1 MDFKDIKDVKDIDRE
16 LALTNERIKKLEQT
30 KEKMLDGYT
39 EEGQKVVQELLAK
52 GYPLKQKENRIQ
64 YIIEGRKNLLLGQI
78 RTFGE
83 FNDITKLSAL
93 LDVLG
98 MVLEKVN
105 YDQTDVNVYIEDY
118 SVQFNLYCVD
128 SYGRY
133 ITVTDTNKL
142 QVKIA
147 NYNYVYAKG
156 TITKFD
162 NDVTLETHNESGDFI
177 EFTLSKSIETTLEDF
192 DKDVALAIREIKKIE
207 LDTKGV
213 LLTFTQNWDKIS
225 QFFLFKKVY
234 SDWFLWYNIT
244 IIWFL

>member
-1 MDFKDIKDVKDIDRE
+1 MDIKDIDRE
-16 LALTNERIKKLEQT
+16 LALANERIKKLEQT

-39 EEGQKVVQELLAK
+39 EKGQEVIQKLLEK

-64 YIIEGRKNLLLGQI
+64 YIIEGRKNLSLGQI
-78 RTFGE
+78 RTFGK
-83 FNDITKLSAL
+83 FNDIAKLSTL

-133 ITVTDTNKL
+133 ITVADTNKL

-147 NYNYVYAKG
+147 NHNYVYAKG

-162 NDVTLETHNESGDFI
+162 NNVTLETHYESGDFI

-192 DKDVALAIREIKKIE
+192 DKDVTLAIREIKKIE
-207 LDTKGV
+207 LDTKGA
-213 LLTFTQNWDKIS
+213 LLTFTQN
-225 QFFLFKKVY
+225 
-234 SDWFLWYNIT
+234 
-244 IIWFL
+244 

>member
-1 MDFKDIKDVKDIDRE
+1 MDIKDIDRE
-16 LALTNERIKKLEQT
+16 LALANERIKKLEQA

-39 EEGQKVVQELLAK
+39 EKGQEVVQELIEK
-52 GYPLKQKENRIQ
+52 GYPLKEKKNYVH
-64 YIIEGRKNLLLGQI
+64 YIIEGRKNLSLGQI

-83 FNDITKLSAL
+83 FNDITKLSNL

-133 ITVTDTNKL
+133 ITVTDEHKL
-142 QVKIA
+142 QVKVA

-162 NDVTLETHNESGDFI
+162 NNVTLETHNESSDFI

-192 DKDVALAIREIKKIE
+192 DKDVTLAIREIKKIE
-207 LDTKGV
+207 LDTKGA
-213 LLTFTQNWDKIS
+213 LLTFTQN
-225 QFFLFKKVY
+225 
-234 SDWFLWYNIT
+234 
-244 IIWFL
+244 

>member
-1 MDFKDIKDVKDIDRE
+1 MDFKDVKDIDRE
-16 LALTNERIKKLEQT
+16 LALANERIKKLEQI
-30 KEKMLDGYT
+30 KERMRDGYT
-39 EEGQKVVQELLAK
+39 EEGQKVVQELLEK
-52 GYPLKQKENRIQ
+52 GYPLKEKKNRIQ
-64 YIIEGRKNLLLGQI
+64 YIIEGRKNLSLGQI

-142 QVKIA
+142 KVKIA

-162 NDVTLETHNESGDFI
+162 NNVTLETHYESGDFI
-177 EFTLSKSIETTLEDF
+177 EFTLSKSIETTLADF
-192 DKDVALAIREIKKIE
+192 DEDVALAIQEIKKIE
-207 LDTKGV
+207 LDTKGA
-213 LLTFTQNWDKIS
+213 LLTFTQN
-225 QFFLFKKVY
+225 
-234 SDWFLWYNIT
+234 
-244 IIWFL
+244 

>member
-1 MDFKDIKDVKDIDRE
+1 MDFKDIKDVKDIE
-16 LALTNERIKKLEQT
+16 QEIALANKRIKELEQT

-39 EEGQKVVQELLAK
+39 EKGQEVIQKLLEK

-64 YIIEGRKNLLLGQI
+64 YIIEGRKNLSLGQI
-78 RTFGE
+78 RTFGK
-83 FNDITKLSAL
+83 FNDIAKLSTL

-133 ITVTDTNKL
+133 ITVADTNKL

-147 NYNYVYAKG
+147 NHNYVYAKG

-162 NDVTLETHNESGDFI
+162 NNVTLETHYESGDFI

-192 DKDVALAIREIKKIE
+192 DKDVTLAIREIKKIE
-207 LDTKGV
+207 LDTKGA
-213 LLTFTQNWDKIS
+213 LLTFTQN
-225 QFFLFKKVY
+225 
-234 SDWFLWYNIT
+234 
-244 IIWFL
+244 

>member
-1 MDFKDIKDVKDIDRE
+1 MDIKDIDRE
-16 LALTNERIKKLEQT
+16 IALANKHINELEQT
-30 KEKMLDGYT
+30 RGKMLDGYT
-39 EEGQKVVQELLAK
+39 EKGQEVIQELLDK
-52 GYPLKQKENRIQ
+52 GYPLKEKKNHIQ
-64 YIIEGRKNLLLGQI
+64 YIIEGRKNLSLGQI

-83 FNDITKLSAL
+83 FNDITKLSNL
-93 LDVLG
+93 FDVLA

-133 ITVTDTNKL
+133 ITVADTNKL

-147 NYNYVYAKG
+147 NHNYVYAKR

-162 NDVTLETHNESGDFI
+162 NNVTLETHYESGDFI

-192 DKDVALAIREIKKIE
+192 DKDVTLAIREIKKIE

-213 LLTFTQNWDKIS
+213 LLTFTQN
-225 QFFLFKKVY
+225 
-234 SDWFLWYNIT
+234 
-244 IIWFL
+244 

>member
-16 LALTNERIKKLEQT
+16 LALANERIKKLEQA

-39 EEGQKVVQELLAK
+39 EEGQKVVQELLEK
-52 GYPLKQKENRIQ
+52 GYPLKEKKNHIQ
-64 YIIEGRKNLLLGQI
+64 YIIEGRKNLSLGQI

-83 FNDITKLSAL
+83 FNDIAKLSTL

-133 ITVTDTNKL
+133 ITVADTNKL

-147 NYNYVYAKG
+147 NHNYVYAKG

-162 NDVTLETHNESGDFI
+162 NNVTLETHYESGDFI

-192 DKDVALAIREIKKIE
+192 DKDVTLAIREIKKIE
-207 LDTKGV
+207 LDTKGA
-213 LLTFTQNWDKIS
+213 LLTFTQN
-225 QFFLFKKVY
+225 
-234 SDWFLWYNIT
+234 
-244 IIWFL
+244 

>member
-16 LALTNERIKKLEQT
+16 LTLANERIKKLEQA

-39 EEGQKVVQELLAK
+39 EKGQEVIQKLLEK

-64 YIIEGRKNLLLGQI
+64 YIIEGRKNLSLGQI
-78 RTFGE
+78 RTFGK
-83 FNDITKLSAL
+83 FNDIAKLSTL

-147 NYNYVYAKG
+147 NHNYVYAKG

-162 NDVTLETHNESGDFI
+162 NNVTLETHYESGDFI
-177 EFTLSKSIETTLEDF
+177 EFTLSKSIETTLADF
-192 DKDVALAIREIKKIE
+192 DEDVALAIQEIKKIE
-207 LDTKGV
+207 LDTKGA
-213 LLTFTQNWDKIS
+213 LLTFTQN
-225 QFFLFKKVY
+225 
-234 SDWFLWYNIT
+234 
-244 IIWFL
+244 

>member
-1 MDFKDIKDVKDIDRE
+1 MDIKDIDRE
-16 LALTNERIKKLEQT
+16 IALANKRINELEQT
-30 KEKMLDGYT
+30 RGKMLDGYT
-39 EEGQKVVQELLAK
+39 EKGQEVIQKLLAK
-52 GYPLKQKENRIQ
+52 GYPLKEKKNHIQ
-64 YIIEGRKNLLLGQI
+64 YIIEGRKNLSLGQI

-213 LLTFTQNWDKIS
+213 LLTFTQN
-225 QFFLFKKVY
+225 
-234 SDWFLWYNIT
+234 
-244 IIWFL
+244 

>member
-1 MDFKDIKDVKDIDRE
+1 MDFKDIKDVKDIE
-16 LALTNERIKKLEQT
+16 QEIALANKRIKELEQT

-39 EEGQKVVQELLAK
+39 EKGQEVIQKLLEK

-64 YIIEGRKNLLLGQI
+64 YIIEGRKNLSLGNI
-78 RTFGE
+78 RTFGKH
-83 FNDITKLSAL
+83 NDITKLSNL
-93 LDVLG
+93 FDVLA
-98 MVLEKVN
+98 MVLEKTN

-133 ITVTDTNKL
+133 ITVADTNKL

-147 NYNYVYAKG
+147 NHNYVYAKR

-162 NDVTLETHNESGDFI
+162 NNVTLETHYESGDFI

-192 DKDVALAIREIKKIE
+192 DKDVTLAIREIKKIE

-213 LLTFTQNWDKIS
+213 LLTFTQN
-225 QFFLFKKVY
+225 
-234 SDWFLWYNIT
+234 
-244 IIWFL
+244 

>member
-1 MDFKDIKDVKDIDRE
+1 MDIKDIDRE
-16 LALTNERIKKLEQT
+16 IALANKRINELEQT
-30 KEKMLDGYT
+30 RGKMLDGYT
-39 EEGQKVVQELLAK
+39 EKGQEVIQELLDK
-52 GYPLKQKENRIQ
+52 GYPLKKKKNHIQ
-64 YIIEGRKNLLLGQI
+64 YIIEGRKNLSLGQI

-83 FNDITKLSAL
+83 FNDITKLSNL
-93 LDVLG
+93 FDVLA

-105 YDQTDVNVYIEDY
+105 YDQADVNVYIEDY

-192 DKDVALAIREIKKIE
+192 DKDIALAIREIKKIE
-207 LDTKGV
+207 LDNKDV
-213 LLTFTQNWDKIS
+213 LLTFTQN
-225 QFFLFKKVY
+225 
-234 SDWFLWYNIT
+234 
-244 IIWFL
+244 

>member
-1 MDFKDIKDVKDIDRE
+1 MDFKDVKDVKDIDRE
-16 LALTNERIKKLEQT
+16 LALANERIKKLEQI
-30 KEKMLDGYT
+30 KERTLDGYT
-39 EEGQKVVQELLAK
+39 EEGQKVAQELLAK
-52 GYPLKQKENRIQ
+52 GYPLKEKKNRIQ
-64 YIIEGRKNLLLGQI
+64 YMIEGRKNLSLGHI
-78 RTFGE
+78 REFGK
-83 FNDITKLSAL
+83 FNDITKLSNL
-93 LDVLG
+93 LDVLA

-162 NDVTLETHNESGDFI
+162 NNVTLETHNESGDFI

-213 LLTFTQNWDKIS
+213 LLTFTQN
-225 QFFLFKKVY
+225 
-234 SDWFLWYNIT
+234 
-244 IIWFL
+244 

>member
-1 MDFKDIKDVKDIDRE
+1 MDIKDIDRE
-16 LALTNERIKKLEQT
+16 IALANKRINELEQT
-30 KEKMLDGYT
+30 RGKMLDGYT
-39 EEGQKVVQELLAK
+39 EKGQEVIQELLDK
-52 GYPLKQKENRIQ
+52 GYPLKEKKNHIQ
-64 YIIEGRKNLLLGQI
+64 YIIEGRKNLSLGQI

-83 FNDITKLSAL
+83 FNDITKLSNL
-93 LDVLG
+93 FDVLS

-213 LLTFTQNWDKIS
+213 LLTFTQN
-225 QFFLFKKVY
+225 
-234 SDWFLWYNIT
+234 
-244 IIWFL
+244 

>member
-1 MDFKDIKDVKDIDRE
+1 MDIKDIKDVKDIDRE
-16 LALTNERIKKLEQT
+16 IALANKRINELEQI
-30 KEKMLDGYT
+30 KERMLDSYT
-39 EEGQKVVQELLAK
+39 EEGQKVVQELLEK
-52 GYPLKQKENRIQ
+52 GYPLKEKKNHIQ
-64 YIIEGRKNLLLGQI
+64 YIIEGRKNLSLGQI

-83 FNDITKLSAL
+83 FNDIAKLSNL
-93 LDVLG
+93 FDVLA

-177 EFTLSKSIETTLEDF
+177 EFTLSKSIKTTLEDF
-192 DKDVALAIREIKKIE
+192 DKDVTLAIREIKKIE
-207 LDTKGV
+207 LDTKGA
-213 LLTFTQNWDKIS
+213 LLTFTQN
-225 QFFLFKKVY
+225 
-234 SDWFLWYNIT
+234 
-244 IIWFL
+244 

>member
-1 MDFKDIKDVKDIDRE
+1 MDIKDIDRE
-16 LALTNERIKKLEQT
+16 LALANERIKKLEQT

-64 YIIEGRKNLLLGQI
+64 YIIEGRKNLSLGQI
-78 RTFGE
+78 RTFGK
-83 FNDITKLSAL
+83 FNDIAKLSTL

-133 ITVTDTNKL
+133 ITVADTNKL

-147 NYNYVYAKG
+147 NHNYVYAKG

-162 NDVTLETHNESGDFI
+162 NNVTLETHYESGDFI

-192 DKDVALAIREIKKIE
+192 DKDVTLAIREIKKIE
-207 LDTKGV
+207 LDTKGA
-213 LLTFTQNWDKIS
+213 LLTFTQN
-225 QFFLFKKVY
+225 
-234 SDWFLWYNIT
+234 
-244 IIWFL
+244 

>member
-1 MDFKDIKDVKDIDRE
+1 MDIKDIKDVKDIDRE
-16 LALTNERIKKLEQT
+16 LALANARIKELEQT

-64 YIIEGRKNLLLGQI
+64 YIIEGRKNLSLGQI

-83 FNDITKLSAL
+83 FNDITKLSNL
-93 LDVLG
+93 FDVLA

-105 YDQTDVNVYIEDY
+105 YDQTDVNVYIENY

-177 EFTLSKSIETTLEDF
+177 EFTLSKSIETILEDF

-213 LLTFTQNWDKIS
+213 LLTFTQN
-225 QFFLFKKVY
+225 
-234 SDWFLWYNIT
+234 
-244 IIWFL
+244 

>member
-1 MDFKDIKDVKDIDRE
+1 MDFKDIKDVKDIE
-16 LALTNERIKKLEQT
+16 QEIALANKRIKELEQT

-39 EEGQKVVQELLAK
+39 EKGQEVIQKLLEK

-64 YIIEGRKNLLLGQI
+64 YIIEGRKNLSLGQI
-78 RTFGE
+78 RTFGK
-83 FNDITKLSAL
+83 FNDIAKLSTL

-98 MVLEKVN
+98 IVLEKVN

-133 ITVTDTNKL
+133 ITVADTNKL

-147 NYNYVYAKG
+147 NHNYVYAKG

-162 NDVTLETHNESGDFI
+162 NNVTLETHYESGDFI

-192 DKDVALAIREIKKIE
+192 DKDVTLAIREIKKIE
-207 LDTKGV
+207 LDTKGA
-213 LLTFTQNWDKIS
+213 LLTFTQN
-225 QFFLFKKVY
+225 
-234 SDWFLWYNIT
+234 
-244 IIWFL
+244 

>member
-1 MDFKDIKDVKDIDRE
+1 MDIKDIEDVKDIDRE

-52 GYPLKQKENRIQ
+52 GYPLKEKKNRIQ
-64 YIIEGRKNLLLGQI
+64 YVIEGRKNLSLGQI

-83 FNDITKLSAL
+83 FNDITKLSNL
-93 LDVLG
+93 FDVLA

-162 NDVTLETHNESGDFI
+162 NNVTLETHNESGDFI

-213 LLTFTQNWDKIS
+213 LLTFTKN
-225 QFFLFKKVY
+225 
-234 SDWFLWYNIT
+234 
-244 IIWFL
+244 

>member
-1 MDFKDIKDVKDIDRE
+1 MDFKDINNVKDIDRE
-16 LALTNERIKKLEQT
+16 LALANERIKKLEQT
-30 KEKMLDGYT
+30 KERMLDGYT
-39 EEGQKVVQELLAK
+39 EEGQKVVQELLEK
-52 GYPLKQKENRIQ
+52 GYPLKEKKNYVQ
-64 YIIEGRKNLLLGQI
+64 YMIEGRKNLSLGQI

-83 FNDITKLSAL
+83 FNDIAKLSNL
-93 LDVLG
+93 FDVLA

-105 YDQTDVNVYIEDY
+105 YDQTDVNVYLEDY

-147 NYNYVYAKG
+147 NHNYVYAKG

-192 DKDVALAIREIKKIE
+192 DKDIALVIREIKKIK
-207 LDTKGV
+207 LDNKDV
-213 LLTFTQNWDKIS
+213 LLKFTQN
-225 QFFLFKKVY
+225 
-234 SDWFLWYNIT
+234 
-244 IIWFL
+244 

>member
-1 MDFKDIKDVKDIDRE
+1 MDTKDIDRE
-16 LALTNERIKKLEQT
+16 IVLANERIKQLEQT

-39 EEGQKVVQELLAK
+39 EEGQKVVQELIEK
-52 GYPLKQKENRIQ
+52 GYPLKEKKN
-64 YIIEGRKNLLLGQI
+64 YVHYMIEGRKNLSLGQI
-78 RTFGE
+78 RTFGK
-83 FNDITKLSAL
+83 FNDIAKLSNL
-93 LDVLG
+93 FDVLA
-98 MVLEKVN
+98 MVLEKTN

-147 NYNYVYAKG
+147 NHNYVYAKG

-162 NDVTLETHNESGDFI
+162 NDVTLETHNESGGFI

-207 LDTKGV
+207 LDNKDV
-213 LLTFTQNWDKIS
+213 LLTFIQN
-225 QFFLFKKVY
+225 
-234 SDWFLWYNIT
+234 
-244 IIWFL
+244 

>member
-1 MDFKDIKDVKDIDRE
+1 MDFKDIDRE
-16 LALTNERIKKLEQT
+16 IALANKRIKELEQT
-30 KEKMLDGYT
+30 RGKMLDGYT
-39 EEGQKVVQELLAK
+39 EKGQEVIQKLLAK

-64 YIIEGRKNLLLGQI
+64 YIIEGRKNLSLGQI
-78 RTFGE
+78 RMFGK
-83 FNDITKLSAL
+83 FNDIAKLSTL

-133 ITVTDTNKL
+133 ITVADTNKL

-147 NYNYVYAKG
+147 NHNYVYAKG

-162 NDVTLETHNESGDFI
+162 NNVTLETHYESGDFI

-207 LDTKGV
+207 LDTKGA

-225 QFFLFKKVY
+225 QFFYLKRFTAIDFY
-234 SDWFLWYNIT
+234 G
-244 IIWFL
+244 II

>member
-16 LALTNERIKKLEQT
+16 LALANERIKKLEQI
-30 KEKMLDGYT
+30 KERMLDGYT
-39 EEGQKVVQELLAK
+39 KEGQKVVQELLEK
-52 GYPLKQKENRIQ
+52 GYPLKEKKNYVQ
-64 YIIEGRKNLLLGQI
+64 YMIEGRKNLSLCHI
-78 RTFGE
+78 RTFGK
-83 FNDITKLSAL
+83 FNDIAKLSTL
-93 LDVLG
+93 LDVLA

-147 NYNYVYAKG
+147 NYNYVYAKR
-156 TITKFD
+156 TITKFG
-162 NDVTLETHNESGDFI
+162 NDVTLETHNESGGFI

-192 DKDVALAIREIKKIE
+192 DKDIALAIREIKKIE
-207 LDTKGV
+207 LDNKDV
-213 LLTFTQNWDKIS
+213 LLKFTQN
-225 QFFLFKKVY
+225 
-234 SDWFLWYNIT
+234 
-244 IIWFL
+244 

>member
-1 MDFKDIKDVKDIDRE
+1 MDIKDIKDVKDIDRE
-16 LALTNERIKKLEQT
+16 IALANKRINELEQT
-30 KEKMLDGYT
+30 RGKMLDGYT
-39 EEGQKVVQELLAK
+39 EKGQEVIQELLDK
-52 GYPLKQKENRIQ
+52 GYPLKEKKNHIQ
-64 YIIEGRKNLLLGQI
+64 YIIEGRKNLSLGQI

-83 FNDITKLSAL
+83 FNDITKLSNL
-93 LDVLG
+93 FDVLA

-147 NYNYVYAKG
+147 NHNYVYAKG

-162 NDVTLETHNESGDFI
+162 NNVTLETHYESGDFI

-192 DKDVALAIREIKKIE
+192 DKDVTLAIREIKKIE
-207 LDTKGV
+207 LDTKGA
-213 LLTFTQNWDKIS
+213 LLTFTQN
-225 QFFLFKKVY
+225 
-234 SDWFLWYNIT
+234 
-244 IIWFL
+244 

>member
-1 MDFKDIKDVKDIDRE
+1 MDIKDIDRE
-16 LALTNERIKKLEQT
+16 IALANKRINELEQT
-30 KEKMLDGYT
+30 RGKMLDGYT
-39 EEGQKVVQELLAK
+39 EKGQEVIQELLDK
-52 GYPLKQKENRIQ
+52 GYPLKEKKNHIQ
-64 YIIEGRKNLLLGQI
+64 YIIEGRKNLSLGQI

-83 FNDITKLSAL
+83 FNDITKLSNL
-93 LDVLG
+93 FDVLG

-213 LLTFTQNWDKIS
+213 LLTFTQN
-225 QFFLFKKVY
+225 
-234 SDWFLWYNIT
+234 
-244 IIWFL
+244 

>member
-1 MDFKDIKDVKDIDRE
+1 MDIKDIDRE
-16 LALTNERIKKLEQT
+16 IALANKRINELEQT
-30 KEKMLDGYT
+30 RGKMLDGYT
-39 EEGQKVVQELLAK
+39 EKGQEVIQELLDK
-52 GYPLKQKENRIQ
+52 GYPLKEKKNHIQ
-64 YIIEGRKNLLLGQI
+64 YIIEGRKNLSLGQI

-213 LLTFTQNWDKIS
+213 LLTFTQN
-225 QFFLFKKVY
+225 
-234 SDWFLWYNIT
+234 
-244 IIWFL
+244 

>member
-1 MDFKDIKDVKDIDRE
+1 MDIKDIDRE
-16 LALTNERIKKLEQT
+16 IALANKRINELEQT
-30 KEKMLDGYT
+30 RGKMLDGYT
-39 EEGQKVVQELLAK
+39 EKGQEVIQELLDK
-52 GYPLKQKENRIQ
+52 GYPLKEKKNHIQ
-64 YIIEGRKNLLLGQI
+64 YIIEGRKNLSLGQI

-83 FNDITKLSAL
+83 FNDITKLSNL
-93 LDVLG
+93 FDVLA

-213 LLTFTQNWDKIS
+213 LLTFTRN
-225 QFFLFKKVY
+225 
-234 SDWFLWYNIT
+234 
-244 IIWFL
+244 

>member
-16 LALTNERIKKLEQT
+16 LALANERIKQLEQT

-39 EEGQKVVQELLAK
+39 EKGQEVVQELLAK

-64 YIIEGRKNLLLGQI
+64 YIIEGRKNLSLGQI
-78 RTFGE
+78 RTFGK
-83 FNDITKLSAL
+83 FNDITKLSNL
-93 LDVLG
+93 FDVLS

-213 LLTFTQNWDKIS
+213 LLTFTQN
-225 QFFLFKKVY
+225 
-234 SDWFLWYNIT
+234 
-244 IIWFL
+244 

>member
-1 MDFKDIKDVKDIDRE
+1 MDIKDIERE
-16 LALTNERIKKLEQT
+16 IALANKHIKELEQT

-39 EEGQKVVQELLAK
+39 EEGQKVVMKLLAK

-64 YIIEGRKNLLLGQI
+64 YIIEGRKNLSLGQI

-83 FNDITKLSAL
+83 FNDITKLSNL
-93 LDVLG
+93 FDVLA

-147 NYNYVYAKG
+147 NHNYVYAKG

-162 NDVTLETHNESGDFI
+162 NNVTLETHYESGDFI
-177 EFTLSKSIETTLEDF
+177 EFTLSKSIETTLADF
-192 DKDVALAIREIKKIE
+192 DEDVALAIQEIKKIE
-207 LDTKGV
+207 LDTKGA
-213 LLTFTQNWDKIS
+213 LLTFTQN
-225 QFFLFKKVY
+225 
-234 SDWFLWYNIT
+234 
-244 IIWFL
+244 

>member
-1 MDFKDIKDVKDIDRE
+1 MDIKDIKDVKDIDRE
-16 LALTNERIKKLEQT
+16 LALANERIKKLEQT

-52 GYPLKQKENRIQ
+52 GYPLKEKKNHIQ
-64 YIIEGRKNLLLGQI
+64 YIIEGRKNLSLGQI

-105 YDQTDVNVYIEDY
+105 YDQTDVNVYIKDY

-162 NDVTLETHNESGDFI
+162 NDVTLETHNESSDFI

-192 DKDVALAIREIKKIE
+192 DKDVALAIQEIKKIE

-213 LLTFTQNWDKIS
+213 LLTFTQN
-225 QFFLFKKVY
+225 
-234 SDWFLWYNIT
+234 
-244 IIWFL
+244 

>member
-1 MDFKDIKDVKDIDRE
+1 MDFKDIDRE
-16 LALTNERIKKLEQT
+16 IALANKRIKELEQT
-30 KEKMLDGYT
+30 RGKMLDGYT
-39 EEGQKVVQELLAK
+39 EKGQEVIQELLDK
-52 GYPLKQKENRIQ
+52 GYPLKEKKNHIQ
-64 YIIEGRKNLLLGQI
+64 YIIEGRKNLSLGQI

-83 FNDITKLSAL
+83 FNDITKLSNL
-93 LDVLG
+93 FDVLA

-156 TITKFD
+156 TITKFG
-162 NDVTLETHNESGDFI
+162 NDVTLETHNESGGFI

-207 LDTKGV
+207 LDNKGI
-213 LLTFTQNWDKIS
+213 LLTFTQN
-225 QFFLFKKVY
+225 
-234 SDWFLWYNIT
+234 
-244 IIWFL
+244 

>member
-1 MDFKDIKDVKDIDRE
+1 MDIKDIE
-16 LALTNERIKKLEQT
+16 QEIALANKRINELEQT
-30 KEKMLDGYT
+30 RGKMLDGYT

-64 YIIEGRKNLLLGQI
+64 YIIEGRKNLSLGQI

-83 FNDITKLSAL
+83 FNDIAKLSNL
-93 LDVLG
+93 FDVLS

-162 NDVTLETHNESGDFI
+162 NNVTLETHYESGDFI

-192 DKDVALAIREIKKIE
+192 DKDVTLAIREIKKIE
-207 LDTKGV
+207 LDTKGA
-213 LLTFTQNWDKIS
+213 LLTFTQN
-225 QFFLFKKVY
+225 
-234 SDWFLWYNIT
+234 
-244 IIWFL
+244 

>member
-16 LALTNERIKKLEQT
+16 LALANERIKKLEQT

-39 EEGQKVVQELLAK
+39 EKGQEVIQKLLAK

-213 LLTFTQNWDKIS
+213 LLTFTQN
-225 QFFLFKKVY
+225 
-234 SDWFLWYNIT
+234 
-244 IIWFL
+244 

>member
-1 MDFKDIKDVKDIDRE
+1 MDIKDIDRE
-16 LALTNERIKKLEQT
+16 LALANERIKKLEQA

-39 EEGQKVVQELLAK
+39 EKGQEVVQELIEK
-52 GYPLKQKENRIQ
+52 GYPLKEKKNYVH
-64 YIIEGRKNLLLGQI
+64 YIIEGRKNLSLGQI

-83 FNDITKLSAL
+83 FNDITKLSNL

-133 ITVTDTNKL
+133 ITVTDEHKL
-142 QVKIA
+142 QVKVA

-207 LDTKGV
+207 LDNKDV
-213 LLTFTQNWDKIS
+213 LLTFTQN
-225 QFFLFKKVY
+225 
-234 SDWFLWYNIT
+234 
-244 IIWFL
+244 